1 MVSLMSLLRALA
13 VGRRETEE
21 EEEAEVE
28 EETEVEE
35 EAETEEGVLLML

>member
-1 MVSLMSLLRALA
+1 MVSLMSLRAAA

-35 EAETEEGVLLML
+35 EAEAEEGVLLML